1 MPLPFILFVALTRA
15 SAAAQANV
23 GNLTTEYLSDP
34 AAIDIDWNPRPR
46 FAWQVSG
53 ALQTAYRIIV
63 SKATAP
69 ASSLWDSGTITS
81 GTPSQV
87 PFGGPVP
94 LANDE
99 DFLWT
104 VTVVFDDGTVV
115 TPPPATFGT
124 GPGAFSWAA
133 EAVWLGGCTVA
144 QASPQL
150 RRSFALSADPIT
162 RAKVLRAP
170 TARPSHA
177 YNVPVVLGRPAV
189 RLLSVAWPGLH
200 RSLHARISDAHGWHA
215 VTKCLWAARC
225 LSGVCDGPRSVLA
238 LAQRRSR
245 WRRRRCAHARLV
257 RPSNRVPAPLP

>member
-1 MPLPFILFVALTRA
+1 MLLFILFVALTRA

-115 TPPPATFGT
+115 TPSPATFGT

-162 RAKVLRAP
+162 RAKVLRHQLPDLAMP
-170 TARPSHA
+170 TMCPLYSAGQLYVCCPSHGQVYIA
-177 YNVPVVLGRPAV
+177 RCM
-189 RLLSVAWPGLH
+189 PGLVM
-200 RSLHARISDAHGWHA
+200 RTVGTR
-215 VTKCLWAARC
+215 
-225 LSGVCDGPRSVLA
+225 
-238 LAQRRSR
+238 
-245 WRRRRCAHARLV
+245 
-257 RPSNRVPAPLP
+257 